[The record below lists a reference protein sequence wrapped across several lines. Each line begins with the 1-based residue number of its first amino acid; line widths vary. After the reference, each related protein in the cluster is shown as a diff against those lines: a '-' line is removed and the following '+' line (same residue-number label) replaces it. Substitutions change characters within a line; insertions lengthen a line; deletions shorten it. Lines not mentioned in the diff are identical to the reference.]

1 MNVEKK
7 ATFKKELFQEQLNL
21 ESLSFLADIFNFS
34 NNFQRD
40 NEMVLVPS
48 YDCIQV
54 QPAQKKKISK
64 QKEMKVEKEIVES
77 PNNVNNV
84 IPKHSEHILKMR
96 KVKELKEIV
105 RDIKRK
111 LNFQFHW
118 TWRQIKEDLIEII
131 MDPFNPKFLEKNPN
145 SIKTQKSRKRKI
157 KDSI

>member
-1 MNVEKK
+1 MNNTEY
-7 ATFKKELFQEQLNL
+7 FQEQLKI
-21 ESLSFLADIFNFS
+21 ESLRELCFGT
-34 NNFQRD
+34 QT
-40 NEMVLVPS
+40 NEMILVPS
-48 YDCIQV
+48 FESIQV
-54 QPAQKKKISK
+54 QAFFQSVNHSNEI
-64 QKEMKVEKEIVES
+64 ETVKEIVES

-96 KVKELKEIV
+96 KVKELKEMV

-157 KDSI
+157 KDSMVNFLKMKKY